1 MGLSPNCPDHSYQLH
16 RELEKDSTQG
26 ILWGKKRD
34 KQKEKNGIKTD
45 VILGLPE
52 KRKCPGFIRGSK
64 SVPVL
69 SGHKGSHAS
78 PSFPGQLGSCRSIHT
93 TEGTTFDLDQDH
105 SCVQS
110 HGNSKMADGTRAATS
125 TNQPERQKVLISA
138 SFFGGGV
145 NSSCQLDRN

>member
-16 RELEKDSTQG
+16 RELEEDSTQG

-64 SVPVL
+64 SVPVP

-78 PSFPGQLGSCRSIHT
+78 PSFTGQLGSCRSIHT
-93 TEGTTFDLDQDH
+93 TEGTTFDPDQDH

-138 SFFGGGV
+138 SFFGGGGAE
-145 NSSCQLDRN
+145 